1 MYIVKKEIKN
11 NKTGKIYSY
20 LQLMETIQT
29 DKGPKPRM
37 LVHIGDYAL
46 TQEEQKVLAVIIENK
61 IKGTNIVKFND
72 KLEKIAEIA
81 FVKYNNKITGHTE
94 AKPETPKENLPEIDL
109 STSNISSSRFAG
121 SEFVGLEFWNRLHI
135 DDLLFSCGFS
145 QKEADL
151 AKVVILGRLIS
162 PGSDLH
168 TFRWVNDQSV
178 LMEFFKTC
186 FSHISKDMIYE
197 IGDKLY
203 LNKNQIE
210 YQLRNNL
217 KRLYPYIDKVYL
229 YDLTNTYFEGNKL
242 GSELCKRGKSKEK
255 RTDCPL
261 VTLAL
266 VVDQEGFPVYSKIYK
281 GNQSEPSTLKEVLEE
296 VFKYRENLQD
306 YLQKPSIVMDRG
318 IATSENLAYL
328 KQEGYSYFIIQRKNQ
343 VKEYALDFEDLST
356 FEEFKDSN
364 NQSIHIKRIAESDSV
379 KVLVHS
385 TGREKKEKAI
395 VNHHEKNF
403 LEDSQRLINSN
414 QKNTI
419 KDVDKINIKIGRL
432 KERYG
437 SIADKYKFI
446 LISEE
451 ENKNKIKEIQIE
463 KTNKN
468 PLKDDYA
475 GCYVI
480 QTDHTDLTGKEI
492 WDFYMSLTE
501 VESAFRSIKTELGTR
516 PIYHQLDSRI
526 ESHLFISVLAYT
538 ILKSITYKLNQKNYR
553 KSWKEIREVLRTHMR
568 STITQKDKKG
578 NTYSI
583 RVTGIPEIKAKEIY
597 DLLEINLSPQR
608 IIKRIRSADCRN

>member
-29 DKGPKPRM
+29 DNGPKPRM
-37 LVHIGDYAL
+37 LVHIGDFAL
-46 TQEEQKVLAVIIENK
+46 TQEEQKILAVIIENK
-61 IKGTNIVKFND
+61 IKGKNIVKFND
-72 KLEKIAEIA
+72 KLEKIADIA
-81 FVKYNNKITGHTE
+81 YVKYNNKIIGHTE
-94 AKPETPKENLPEIDL
+94 PKPEVPKNNFPEIDL
-109 STSNISSSRFAG
+109 STSNISSSRFTG
-121 SEFVGLEFWNRLHI
+121 SELVGLEFWNRLNM
-135 DDLLFSCGFS
+135 DELLLSCGFS

-168 TFRWVNDQSV
+168 TYRWINDQSV
-178 LMEFFKTC
+178 LMEYFKTC

-203 LNKNQIE
+203 LHKDQIE
-210 YQLRNNL
+210 HKLRNNL
-217 KRLYPYIDKVYL
+217 KNLYPYIEKVYL
-229 YDLTNTYFEGNKL
+229 YDLTNTYFEGNKV

-281 GNQSEPSTLKEVLEE
+281 GNQSEPATLKEVLQE
-296 VFKYRENLQD
+296 VFEHRQNLQD

-328 KQEGYSYFIIQRKNQ
+328 KQESYSYFIIERKNQ
-343 VKEYALDFEDLST
+343 VKEYAIDFNDLSN
-356 FEEFKDSN
+356 FEEFKDN
-364 NQSIHIKRIAESDSV
+364 NHQSIYIKRIEESDSV

-395 VNHHEKNF
+395 VNLHEKHF
-403 LEDSQRLINSN
+403 LEDCDRLIKSN
-414 QKNTI
+414 QKNAI
-419 KDVDKINIKIGRL
+419 KDINKINIRIGRL

-437 SIADKYKFI
+437 SIAEKYRFI
-446 LISEE
+446 LMNDEQDQC
-451 ENKNKIKEIQIE
+451 KINEIKIE
-463 KTNKN
+463 KTDKN
-468 PLKDDYA
+468 PLKEDYA

-480 QTDHTDLTGKEI
+480 QTDHKDLTGKEI

-526 ESHLFISVLAYT
+526 ESHLFISVLAYS
-538 ILKSITYKLNQKNYR
+538 ILKSITYKLNQKNYK

-568 STITQKDKKG
+568 STIIQNDKKG
-578 NTYSI
+578 TVYSI

-597 DLLEINLSPQR
+597 DLLEINVSPQR